1 MSSFAVPAI
10 LAVIVGCAIAVFA
23 FVPFVAISFRRRGGM
38 TFWRTASWFAAAIYA
53 MALWTYTLVPFPQ
66 PSDVE
71 CSPTQLRPFQFVD
84 DILGFDTSS
93 ISALMSNPAV
103 LQATL
108 NVVLFAP
115 LGWFI
120 RQLAGRG
127 IVIATVTGFAI
138 SAFIEF
144 TQLSGIWGLY
154 ECAYRVFDVDDLMM
168 NTLGA
173 FVGSSAS
180 LLFFRRGDDAPD
192 ASVPRPI
199 TAPRRFIGIGC
210 DMAIAWVGS
219 WFVVIGTVFV
229 TTLRGDGEIA
239 EPGDTVMNIAF
250 LLPLFA
256 QLVSVLSGAVTL
268 GERLVLIASAQ
279 TRLPAAIS
287 KPLRFLFG
295 IGGYMLLT
303 QWPFPGSGLILTVL
317 MLATFIMV
325 FTTRSHR
332 GLACAVAGI
341 ELVDSRA
348 DRGDARGERRAERA
362 PHRGRGTPAG

>member
-1 MSSFAVPAI
+1 
-10 LAVIVGCAIAVFA
+10 
-23 FVPFVAISFRRRGGM
+23 M
-38 TFWRTASWFAAAIYA
+38 TFWRTVSWFAAAIYS

-66 PSDVE
+66 PAEVE
-71 CSPTQLRPFQFVD
+71 CSPIQLRPFQFVD

-108 NVVLFAP
+108 NVFLFAP

-120 RQLAGRG
+120 RQLVGRG
-127 IVIATVTGFAI
+127 VVIATIVGITI

-173 FVGSSAS
+173 LIGSLAS
-180 LLFFRRGDDAPD
+180 LLFVRRGKDGQD
-192 ASVPRPI
+192 ASAPRPI
-199 TAPRRFIGIGC
+199 TATRRFIGIVC
-210 DMAIAWVGS
+210 DMVIAWLGP
-219 WFVVIGTVFV
+219 WFVIIGTVV
-229 TTLRGDGEIA
+229 ITTIRGDGEIA
-239 EPGDTVMNIAF
+239 EPGDAVMNIAF
-250 LLPLFA
+250 LLPFLA
-256 QLVSVLSGAVTL
+256 QLVSVLSEGVTL
-268 GERLVLIASAQ
+268 GERLVLIGSAQ
-279 TRLPAAIS
+279 TRLSVAIS
-287 KPLRFLFG
+287 RPLRFLFG

-317 MLATFIMV
+317 LVSTFVMV

-332 GLACAVAGI
+332 GLACAVARVEI
-341 ELVDSRA
+341 FDARA
-348 DRGDARGERRAERA
+348 DRRDAQAARRG
-362 PHRGRGTPAG
+362 